1 MSGAHKQWH
10 VRGRARG
17 SERLAIPGPHVEQQ
31 ISSARPRVADKRA
44 RSRRQVVAGRPEHRR
59 WPGLVGRP
67 RFQPRDTRFLFLFF
81 LFHFKLPI
89 FKLNLNSCFE
99 LYIPN
104 LKQNPNV
111 NVNPKIF
118 NIIVYSPSQYLI
130 LATNDFITTFFF
142 SFSVLYF
149 HL

>member
-1 MSGAHKQWH
+1 
-10 VRGRARG
+10 
-17 SERLAIPGPHVEQQ
+17 
-31 ISSARPRVADKRA
+31 
-44 RSRRQVVAGRPEHRR
+44 VAG
-59 WPGLVGRP
+59 VGGPATISAQRHQVP
-67 RFQPRDTRFLFLFF
+67 ISFF
-81 LFHFKLPI
+81 SFFHFKLPI

>member
-1 MSGAHKQWH
+1 VRAQGLPTSGPAVGAKLS
-10 VRGRARG
+10 RAG
-17 SERLAIPGPHVEQQ
+17 L
-31 ISSARPRVADKRA
+31 SSAGGRGWW
-44 RSRRQVVAGRPEHRR
+44 AGHDFSPET
-59 WPGLVGRP
+59 PGSY
-67 RFQPRDTRFLFLFF
+67 FFFF